1 MQCPLESGPG
11 DELQEVVP
19 VIGTESRTQP
29 AETIVGD
36 DMSHFAER
44 SKVKR
49 DVRRAVIL
57 GTILLVL
64 CLRDVFRLYRGQ
76 GLGFSLQLP
85 SALLPYLPGLLLVV
99 LLGAVLVAPMLGMG
113 RSPHV
118 VVRPYD
124 VEYGIDDVLGAD
136 DLQRSL
142 LDLVREYRSFATLES
157 RYGARPPRAVLFEGP
172 PGTGKTMAAKV
183 LAREAGVPFLF
194 VSASSF
200 QSMYYGQTNRKLR
213 TFFRHLRRL
222 TRHYGGAIGFIEEF
236 DAIGAS
242 RAGLG
247 PSGVREGVAGVV
259 AELLVQLQSFDKP
272 RLRMFRFAAKGDTNK
287 PIEPRFLLLA
297 ATNRASDLDPAL
309 VRPGRFDRL
318 VTFSLPGRAAREQM
332 ITGWLSRKS
341 PESLKGLQPLDLS
354 LVGSMTSGMSQAG
367 LNRLLEEAGVLAW
380 KEGSDSIRYDHLL
393 GALRTVNLGPS
404 EGVPYD
410 DAQKLRIA
418 IHEAGHG
425 CYGWLACPK
434 RRVGMISIHKRGA
447 ALGLTASYEE
457 KDAYL
462 HTRTEVVSAIAG
474 MLGGLAAERVFLSE
488 ESTGSSSDLDQA
500 TRLAFQAVANFGMR
514 GSLVS
519 LGEMQPREISA
530 ILATDGPLRSNVE
543 QLLAESLGEA
553 ERVIRDNS
561 ESIWVVITTLLDKEE
576 LYEGDLQELLGSP
589 AGDSCAIDLKVR
601 CASDEG
607 QPRGNLGVAGS

>member
-1 MQCPLESGPG
+1 MT
-11 DELQEVVP
+11 
-19 VIGTESRTQP
+19 GTESRTQP
-29 AETIVGD
+29 AETMTGD

-44 SKVKR
+44 SRAKR
-49 DVRRAVIL
+49 DVRRMATLVVIL
-57 GTILLVL
+57 LLL
-64 CLRDVFRLYRGQ
+64 CLRDVVRLYQGQ
-76 GLGFSLQLP
+76 GMGFRVQLP
-85 SALLPYLPGLLLVV
+85 AALLPYLPGLVLV
-99 LLGAVLVAPMLGMG
+99 LILGIVLVAPMLGMG

-118 VVRPYD
+118 VIRPYD

-142 LDLVREYRSFATLES
+142 LSLVREYRNFATLES

-213 TFFRHLRRL
+213 SFFRHLRRL
-222 TRHYGGAIGFIEEF
+222 TRRYGGAIGFIEEF

-259 AELLVQLQSFDKP
+259 AELLVQLQSFDEP
-272 RLRMFRFAAKGDTNK
+272 RPRVLRWIAKASDK
-287 PIEPRFLLLA
+287 KSLEPRFLLLA

-318 VTFSLPGRAAREQM
+318 VSFGLPSRTAREQM
-332 ITGWLSRKS
+332 IMGWLSKKS
-341 PESLKGLQPLDLS
+341 PDSLSGLQSLDLS
-354 LVGSMTSGMSQAG
+354 LVASMTSGMSQAG

-380 KEGSDSIRYDHLL
+380 KDEAASIQYSHLL
-393 GALRTVNLGPS
+393 SALRTVNLGPS

-410 DAQKLRIA
+410 DAQKLRVA
-418 IHEAGHG
+418 IHESGHG
-425 CYGWLACPK
+425 CYGWLACQK
-434 RRVGMISIHKRGA
+434 RRVGVISIHKRGA
-447 ALGLTASYEE
+447 SLGLTASYEE
-457 KDAYL
+457 KDTYL
-462 HTRTEVVSAIAG
+462 HTRSEVVSAIAG

-500 TRLAFQAVANFGMR
+500 TRLAFQVVANFGMR
-514 GSLVS
+514 GSLIS
-519 LGEMQPREISA
+519 LGEMQPRDISA
-530 ILATDGPLRSNVE
+530 ILATDGPVRSDVE
-543 QLLAESLGEA
+543 LLLAESLEEA
-553 ERVIRDNS
+553 ERVIRENL
-561 ESIWVVITTLLDKEE
+561 ESIWVVITTLLDREE
-576 LYEGDLQELLGSP
+576 LYERDLEELLGSP
-589 AGDSCAIDLKVR
+589 EGHCVAVDLQAPHIPYDR
-601 CASDEG
+601 LST
-607 QPRGNLGVAGS
+607 PNLGSAGS